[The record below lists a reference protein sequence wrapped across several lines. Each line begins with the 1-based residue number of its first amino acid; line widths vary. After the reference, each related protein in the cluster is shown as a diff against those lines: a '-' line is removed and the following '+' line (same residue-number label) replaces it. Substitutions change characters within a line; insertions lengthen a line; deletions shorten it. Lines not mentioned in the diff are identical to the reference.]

1 MSTTQTFPASV
12 GEHTRHFGRAAIA
25 LLALIVVI
33 AVAVVTLALTRGDAK
48 STTVPT
54 AHVPATANTPT
65 CPLHG
70 AAQC

>member
-1 MSTTQTFPASV
+1 MSTAQTIPTSV

-54 AHVPATANTPT
+54 VRVPLTWNTPN
-65 CPLHG
+65 CPIHG